1 MGFRKKLSLLMMTF
15 MLIILVLSYAIIYYF
30 FYQTT
35 YRDTLER
42 QQVSVDLNRRMAIN
56 FLSSIYRTAVQFV
69 SDQSLGNDLSVEGD
83 NMMELLRCRESL
95 QSQFAHYSTH
105 QALDNTYYYKNVLFI
120 SDSIPIA
127 TVFENYT
134 LSNNPYVRSNI
145 VFSNTNVKNEDWYQK
160 AVEDVTSVFINKA
173 TQEFCIARR
182 LNNTYYRGPHLEEGN
197 AVMVVSVSLNQLGLV
212 FGNVQITEHSGY
224 VLVDEEKHL
233 LYSSNENIPT
243 KIYQSA
249 ITNYENLPTDETS
262 VNISLAGEN
271 YIVSKCSVPYGIS
284 FLFLTPE
291 NDISSSIMPVMYTYS
306 LIYLGIT
313 LMATIAAFF
322 LAGRLSRP
330 LVLLSH
336 AIGNMEDTRNFDK
349 STFPISSEKEIIT
362 LERSFEQLIDK
373 TNLLIEDIQIQIE
386 QKQQSHLQALQAQI
400 NPHFIFNAM
409 DMVNWLALSRGCHD
423 IARIVDSIAILM
435 RYSITDADSMVDI
448 SLEIANIREFISI
461 YQLRYDYPVRFS
473 HNIPPQETI
482 QIPKFTLQPL
492 VENSVRHASPP
503 PEESLNITVAVH
515 RGKRWCVIEV
525 SDNGTNG
532 DAEQM
537 NRHLDYLNSNLKVSS
552 GFGIRNVNERLHL
565 KFRNSPGLRYFTR
578 VNGGLTARI
587 ILPQEEVKTLFTL
600 EKENDENQVDA

>member
-1 MGFRKKLSLLMMTF
+1 MEFKKKLSLLMMTF
-15 MLIILVLSYAIIYYF
+15 MLVILVLSYAIIYYF

-35 YRDTLER
+35 YKDTLER
-42 QQVSVDLNRRMAIN
+42 QEVSVDLNRRMAIN
-56 FLSSIYRTAVQFV
+56 FLSSVYRTAVQFV

-83 NMMELLRCRESL
+83 DPMELLRCRESL
-95 QSQFAHYSTH
+95 QSQFAHYSAH

-134 LSNNPYVRSNI
+134 LSNNPYVSSNI

-160 AVEDVTSVFINKA
+160 AVDNVISVFVNED

-197 AVMVVSVSLNQLGLV
+197 AVMVVSISLDQLGLV
-212 FGNVQITEHSGY
+212 FGNVQITKNSGY
-224 VLVDEEKHL
+224 ILLDEEKQL
-233 LYSSNENIPT
+233 LYSSNESIPA

-249 ITNYENLPTDETS
+249 IDNYEELPTDGTGM
-262 VNISLAGEN
+262 NISLSGEN
-271 YIVSKCSVPYGIS
+271 YIVSKSSVPYGIS

-291 NDISSSIMPVMYTYS
+291 NDISSSIMPVMHTYS

-313 LMATIAAFF
+313 LIATIAAFF

-349 STFPISSEKEIIT
+349 STLPISSEKEIVT

-373 TNLLIEDIQIQIE
+373 TNLLIEDIQVQME
-386 QKQQSHLQALQAQI
+386 QKQRSQLQTLQAQI

-448 SLEIANIREFISI
+448 FLEIANIREFISI
-461 YQLRYDYPVRFS
+461 YQLRHDYPVRFS
-473 HNIPPQETI
+473 CEISPRETVHIPM
-482 QIPKFTLQPL
+482 FTLQPL

-503 PEESLNITVAVH
+503 PRESLDITVTVH
-515 RGKRWCVIEV
+515 RGERWCVVEV

-532 DAEQM
+532 DAEQL
-537 NRHLDYLNSNLKVSS
+537 NRHLEYLDSSLEVSS

-565 KFRNSPGLRYFTR
+565 RFRNSPGLRYF
-578 VNGGLTARI
+578 NQAGGGLTARI
-587 ILPQEEVKTLFTL
+587 ILPREDAKVSSDGETK
-600 EKENDENQVDA
+600 ND